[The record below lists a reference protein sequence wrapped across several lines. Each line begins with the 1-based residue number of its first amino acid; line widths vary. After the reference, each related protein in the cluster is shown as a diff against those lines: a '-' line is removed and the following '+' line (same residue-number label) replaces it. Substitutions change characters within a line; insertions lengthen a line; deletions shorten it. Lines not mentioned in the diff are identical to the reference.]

1 MILRIFYVVHNHHRQ
16 FKCQCIFKRADIQSE
31 FSLQL
36 LKAVHQ
42 SISVYIKLSGSLG
55 EIQVIFKEGTDGDQ
69 GFFVN
74 RIQSFLFED
83 LVDKHFTYGNRKL
96 VDQSADSKLV
106 ISEYIFICVENLAY
120 FKGCMC
126 FLVCV

>member
-96 VDQSADSKLV
+96 VD
-106 ISEYIFICVENLAY
+106 
-120 FKGCMC
+120 
-126 FLVCV
+126 

>member
-1 MILRIFYVVHNHHRQ
+1 MSVHLQTRGYPVRIFSGV
-16 FKCQCIFKRADIQSE
+16 FE
-31 FSLQL
+31 T
-36 LKAVHQ
+36 VHQ
-42 SISVYIKLSGSLG
+42 SISVYIKLSGGLG

-106 ISEYIFICVENLAY
+106 ISEYILSA
-120 FKGCMC
+120 
-126 FLVCV
+126 